1 MSAAPEEKVGAARSE
16 ELSEERS
23 EESALPTVEDS
34 SETVLRSEEQELYD
48 FGQVQCAVVYSVDC
62 AGGVAAW
69 YRVQVPEHWPVSS
82 SAECVRSLQLVH
94 ILVIISLYSYAS

>member
-16 ELSEERS
+16 ELAEEPSEEP
-23 EESALPTVEDS
+23 ALPTAEDN

-48 FGQVQCAVVYSVDC
+48 FGQVQCTVVYSVDC

-69 YRVQVPEHWPVSS
+69 YRVQVPEHWPVS
-82 SAECVRSLQLVH
+82 RSTKC
-94 ILVIISLYSYAS
+94 